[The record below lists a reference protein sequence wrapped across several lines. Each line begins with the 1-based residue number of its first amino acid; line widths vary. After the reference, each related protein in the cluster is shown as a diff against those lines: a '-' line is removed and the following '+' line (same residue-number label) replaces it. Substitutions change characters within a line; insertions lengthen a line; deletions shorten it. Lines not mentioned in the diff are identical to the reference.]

1 MQPDCS
7 DDWTLPSA
15 VFLIASAG
23 QAFAQAG
30 SSQCMQ
36 TTGTVW
42 TDSARSAYSR
52 WIIDVPRWVSHSA
65 HAWKQAWHPMQRDGS
80 MKNSIPGSITGKS
93 QSPNPKSQGTP
104 KSQIQDRPPPEGGR
118 HGGLGV
124 GCSSGVGSW

>member
-1 MQPDCS
+1 MRLGYFTMPVHPMHRDWS
-7 DDWTLPSA
+7 DDCTIPSS

-23 QAFAQAG
+23 QAFAHAG

-65 HAWKQAWHPMQRDGS
+65 QAWKHAWHPMHRDGS
-80 MKNSIPGSITGKS
+80 M
-93 QSPNPKSQGTP
+93 
-104 KSQIQDRPPPEGGR
+104 
-118 HGGLGV
+118 
-124 GCSSGVGSW
+124 